1 LIRVQLSLTQV
12 KVIAEIPKTA
22 SGQIAIEKRKDGEY
36 KRKPF
41 PVFYNVFVDGQLMAR
56 ISRHYGLIDGKLLIK
71 GAIESAEKDLL
82 ARYAS
87 QEVMKRAI
95 AELDASQFKR
105 EATLEI

>member
-1 LIRVQLSLTQV
+1 MTQV
-12 KVIAEIPKTA
+12 RVVAEIPKEANGT
-22 SGQIAIEKRKDGEY
+22 IRIERRKDGEY

-41 PVFYNVFVDGQLMAR
+41 PVFYNVFVDGQLEAR
-56 ISRHYGLIDGKLLIK
+56 IARHYGLIDGKLLIK

-105 EATLEI
+105 EEVLEI